1 MAVKYLLSRLALFVA
16 GILLILVVAFFVV
29 YRLPGD
35 PARMILGPRADAET
49 VQRFRTQAGLD
60 RPIWLQFGVFAT
72 RSLRLDLGDSLIQ
85 RRPVIQLIRERAGY
99 TLKLVAYALAILV
112 WFAII
117 LPLTLSSMGLHSADR
132 VVRSLWG
139 AAAAVP
145 PYVLALIT
153 LVVMAGF
160 LRWLPAVFEPDRFI
174 CWLFPAAVLAVYPT
188 SLVSRLFANALERA
202 MTSDYAVRARA
213 QGFPDRVILLKEA
226 VINAATAPV
235 SALANGLA
243 YFVTGTF
250 FVEAAFGIGGL
261 GTLTYDS
268 IRNKDVTVLA
278 SICLLF
284 AFVVSAVSAILDLS
298 QHLMDPRLRR
308 SHEWIA

>member
-16 GILLILVVAFFVV
+16 SILLILVVAFFVV

-60 RPIWLQFGVFAT
+60 RPIWLQFGGFAT
-72 RSLRLDLGDSLIQ
+72 RSLRLDFGDSLIQ

-112 WFAII
+112 WFAIL
-117 LPLTLSSMGLHSADR
+117 LPLALSSMGLHSADR

-139 AAAAVP
+139 AAAAAP

-174 CWLFPAAVLAVYPT
+174 CWLFPSAVLAVYPT

-284 AFVVSAVSAILDLS
+284 AFVVSAVSAVLDLS